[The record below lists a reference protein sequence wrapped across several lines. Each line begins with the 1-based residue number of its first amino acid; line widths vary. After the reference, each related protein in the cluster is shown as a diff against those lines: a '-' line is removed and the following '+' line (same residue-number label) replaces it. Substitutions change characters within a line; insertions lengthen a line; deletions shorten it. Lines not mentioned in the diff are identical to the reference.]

1 MYTLQLKI
9 IIDEE
14 IEKIYLK
21 RFNISLD
28 KVIYSIDYP
37 DSKKIIIF
45 QNFKVIY
52 ILKKFDNYYLLI
64 EGIIIDIEKE
74 IKVKKVF
81 VVGEQLLQN
90 ISIENLLEVIEL
102 FANEFGYQL
111 EIANHTDKFIQNVK
125 IKILQNQQHISIKK
139 KILYNTVITDDGRL
153 INGTGLL
160 SLVADSKFIDG
171 IEHIDIFIFY
181 CISLNKYIYYLKTN
195 NLI

>member
-21 RFNISLD
+21 CFNISLD

-64 EGIIIDIEKE
+64 DSSIIDIEK
-74 IKVKKVF
+74 K
-81 VVGEQLLQN
+81 
-90 ISIENLLEVIEL
+90 
-102 FANEFGYQL
+102 
-111 EIANHTDKFIQNVK
+111 
-125 IKILQNQQHISIKK
+125 
-139 KILYNTVITDDGRL
+139 
-153 INGTGLL
+153 
-160 SLVADSKFIDG
+160 
-171 IEHIDIFIFY
+171 
-181 CISLNKYIYYLKTN
+181 
-195 NLI
+195 

>member
-9 IIDEE
+9 IIDEG

-21 RFNISLD
+21 CFNISLD

-111 EIANHTDKFIQNVK
+111 EIENHTDKFIKNVK
-125 IKILQNQQHISIKK
+125 IKIMKNKQNIRI
-139 KILYNTVITDDGRL
+139 
-153 INGTGLL
+153 
-160 SLVADSKFIDG
+160 
-171 IEHIDIFIFY
+171 
-181 CISLNKYIYYLKTN
+181 
-195 NLI
+195 

>member
-37 DSKKIIIF
+37 DSKKITIF

-64 EGIIIDIEKE
+64 EGIIMDIEKE

-90 ISIENLLEVIEL
+90 ISVENLLEVIEL
-102 FANEFGYQL
+102 FANKFGYQL

-125 IKILQNQQHISIKK
+125 IKILRNQQHTSIKK

-153 INGTGLL
+153 INGTDLL

-171 IEHIDIFIFY
+171 IEYTDIFIIY